1 MAKPLVKINI
11 NLSKAGFKIVPGTG
25 KNEGKRFVFAEITD
39 EISIDKDNNPI
50 LKLVG
55 WELPTKKGTAPLKL
69 DYEEGKKYTGSEQY
83 PPTIGWC
90 NINSEGGKSQETP
103 PPPTNPAPNLNV
115 DDLPI

>member
-25 KNEGKRFVFAEITD
+25 KNKDKRFVFAEITD

-50 LKLVG
+50 IKLVG
-55 WELPTKKGTAPLKL
+55 WELPTKKGAAPLKL
-69 DYEEGKKYTGSEQY
+69 DYEEGKKYTGLEQY

-90 NINSEGGKSQETP
+90 NVGSESGQQQETQPDGQKP
-103 PPPTNPAPNLNV
+103 PPIGT
-115 DDLPI
+115 DDLPF